1 MIRENTEGTYA
12 GEGGFLRKGTPHEIA
27 TQGSVNT
34 RLGVER
40 CVRYAF
46 ELAASR
52 PRKHLTLVHKTN
64 VLTFAGD
71 LWERTFD
78 EVAAEYPEVA
88 TAYNHVDA
96 ACIYFV
102 QDPAALRRDRHRQP
116 VRRHPHRPRRRG
128 LRRHRVRRRP
138 ATSTPTAPARRC
150 SSRCTARRPTSP
162 GQSKANPVAAI
173 LSAAMMLEFLG
184 EADAAA
190 RIRKACADAA
200 DAHRLHL
207 RDRRRHRRSV

>member
-1 MIRENTEGTYA
+1 M
-12 GEGGFLRKGTPHEIA
+12 LRKGTPHEVA

-71 LWERTFD
+71 LWQRTFD
-78 EVAAEYPEVA
+78 EVAAEFPDVG

-96 ACIYFV
+96 ATHLLRAG
-102 QDPAALRRDRHRQP
+102 PAALRRDRHRQP

-128 LRRHRVRRRP
+128 VGRRRP
-138 ATSTPTAPARRC
+138 GLVGQPQPGAHRPDAC

-162 GQSKANPVAAI
+162 APATANPTAAI
-173 LSAAMMLEFLG
+173 LSAALMLDFLG
-184 EADAAA
+184 EDAAA
-190 RIRKACADAA
+190 DRIRAACAEPVTGSTTP
-200 DAHRLHL
+200 
-207 RDRRRHRRSV
+207 DRRRHRRRCRLT